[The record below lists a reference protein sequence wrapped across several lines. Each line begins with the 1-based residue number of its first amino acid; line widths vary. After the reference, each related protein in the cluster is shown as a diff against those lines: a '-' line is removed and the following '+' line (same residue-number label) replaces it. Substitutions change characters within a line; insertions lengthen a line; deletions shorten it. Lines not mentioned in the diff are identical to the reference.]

1 VLLQA
6 EARASAGAVGSVWK
20 STPHVDF
27 PPSILD
33 LTANPGN
40 NQGLRCAPDSALAE
54 PRREESPAVP
64 TLPIYLDNHATTR
77 VDPRVVEAMLPYF
90 TTIYG
95 NAASI
100 SHRYG
105 WEAVAAVDRAREQV
119 AALIGA
125 EPRDIIV
132 TSGATESNNLAIKGV
147 LPHLKRKGN
156 HLVTAATEHRAV
168 LDPLKRLAREG
179 WDLTILPPDATG
191 LVSAE
196 AVEAALTD
204 RTVLVS
210 IMAANNEVGT
220 LNPIAAI
227 GRVCRGRGVLFH
239 TDATQAVGKV
249 PLDVE
254 ADAVDLLSLSAHKF
268 HGPKGVGALYIHRR
282 EPSVRLSPLF
292 DGGGHE
298 RGFRSGTLAVPLVV
312 GLGEASAIASCERPE
327 ESARLLALRERLH
340 AGLAARLPGQLHLN
354 GHPTLRLPGNL
365 NLSFAGVDG
374 EALMMAMRDLAVSS
388 GAACT
393 SAHPE
398 PSHVLRALG
407 LDEALARA
415 SLRFGLG
422 RFNTVE
428 EIDFAIDYVAGAV
441 ERLQA
446 SGVAPD

>member
-1 VLLQA
+1 V
-6 EARASAGAVGSVWK
+6 
-20 STPHVDF
+20 
-27 PPSILD
+27 
-33 LTANPGN
+33 
-40 NQGLRCAPDSALAE
+40 
-54 PRREESPAVP
+54 ESPALL
-64 TLPIYLDNHATTR
+64 TLPVYLDNHATTR

-95 NAASI
+95 NSASVAHRFGWDAA
-100 SHRYG
+100 
-105 WEAVAAVDRAREQV
+105 AAVDRAREQV

-125 EPRDIIV
+125 EPQEIIV
-132 TSGATESNNLAIKGV
+132 TSGATESDNLAIKGV

-168 LDPLKRLAREG
+168 LDPMKRLAREG
-179 WDLTILPPDATG
+179 WDLSIVPPDATG

-210 IMAANNEVGT
+210 VMAANNEVGT
-220 LNPIAAI
+220 LNPIGAI
-227 GRVCRGRGVLFH
+227 GRLCRSRGILFH
-239 TDATQAVGKV
+239 TDATQAAGKV
-249 PLDVE
+249 PIDVE
-254 ADAVDLLSLSAHKF
+254 AEAIDLLSLSAHKF
-268 HGPKGVGALYIHRR
+268 HGPKGIGALYVRRR

-312 GLGEASAIASCERPE
+312 ALGEASALAVRERPE

-340 AGLAARLPGQLHLN
+340 AGLAARLPRIRLN

-365 NLSFAGVDG
+365 NLSFGGLDG

-398 PSHVLRALG
+398 PSHVLRAIG
-407 LDEALARA
+407 LDEDLARA

-422 RFNTVE
+422 RFNTDK
-428 EIDFAIDYVAGAV
+428 EIDFAVDYVAEAV
-441 ERLQA
+441 ERLRAVSA
-446 SGVAPD
+446 SAAR